1 MTLHPFTSI
10 SRRRRTGERR
20 HFYGSVTHRLTGV
33 RPHTIREEMLLMTD
47 LLQLLNNHE
56 LYPIFA
62 RRSQPN
68 APGSRAGDTGDRG
81 RISQRLSDESLARVL
96 KEHLCRTGRF
106 RIQRDPTIP
115 NRDSGVLR

>member
-1 MTLHPFTSI
+1 MHRVNQDLRITSGLPVI
-10 SRRRRTGERR
+10 QEFLRSIHTSR
-20 HFYGSVTHRLTGV
+20 
-33 RPHTIREEMLLMTD
+33 LLVTD

-81 RISQRLSDESLARVL
+81 RVSQRLSDESLARVL